1 MSEENVLVTG
11 GAGFIGANLVRLLS
25 EYGYRVRIYDNL
37 SKGNTDYISDL
48 DVEFV
53 EGDIRDSDSLVAAM
67 SGIDGVIH
75 LAAYGSVVES
85 VRNPVENFDVNA
97 HGTFSVLDSCRHS
110 HISRVVFASTGGALI
125 GNAVPP
131 VNEKSLPRPI
141 SPYGS
146 SKLCGEAYCCSFA
159 ASYEMNITACRF
171 ANAYGPYSGHKIG
184 AVTAFMKCIIESEPI
199 TIYGDGS
206 ATRDF
211 LYVQDLC
218 RGILQAFEKRL
229 PGFSP
234 IHLASGREVSV
245 TELADSI
252 ILAAGRESHPILYEE
267 KRVGEVE
274 KNFATFDL
282 ASELLGFE
290 PTVPLDEGILATWN
304 WFLKNL

>member
-1 MSEENVLVTG
+1 MSENAVLVTG
-11 GAGFIGANLVRLLS
+11 GAGFIGANLVRLLL
-25 EYGYRVRIYDNL
+25 EYGYRVRVYDNL
-37 SKGNTDYISDL
+37 SKGKTDYIADL

-53 EGDIRDSDSLVAAM
+53 DGDIRDSDSLVTAM

-97 HGTFSVLDSCRHS
+97 LGTFSVLDSCRHS
-110 HISRVVFASTGGALI
+110 KISRVVFASTGGALI

-131 VNEKSLPRPI
+131 VNEQSLPRPI

-159 ASYEMNITACRF
+159 ASYEMNVTACRF

-199 TIYGDGS
+199 TIYGDGT

-218 RGILQAFEKRL
+218 RGILLAFERQL
-229 PGFSP
+229 PGFNP
-234 IHLASGREVSV
+234 LHLASSREVSV
-245 TELADSI
+245 TELANSI
-252 ILAAGRESHPILYEE
+252 VSAAGRDSHPILYKE
-267 KRVGEVE
+267 KRIGEVD